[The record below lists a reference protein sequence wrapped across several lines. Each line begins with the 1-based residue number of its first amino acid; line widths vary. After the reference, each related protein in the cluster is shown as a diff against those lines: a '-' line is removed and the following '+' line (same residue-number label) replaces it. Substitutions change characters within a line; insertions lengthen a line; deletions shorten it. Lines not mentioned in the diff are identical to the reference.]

1 MSLDNPATN
10 EKIFFIL
17 DGKRVE
23 ANKGETIWQV
33 AKRYG
38 VTIPHLCWKDA
49 PGSVSY
55 THLRAHE
62 TSFPLV

>member
-10 EKIFFIL
+10 EKIFFTL

-23 ANKGETIWQV
+23 ASRGETIWQV

-38 VTIPHLCWKDA
+38 VTIPHLCWKMLLDIEQMEIA
-49 PGSVSY
+49 
-55 THLRAHE
+55 E
-62 TSFPLV
+62 LVWLK

>member
-1 MSLDNPATN
+1 MSLDNSSAN
-10 EKIFFIL
+10 EKIFFTL

-23 ANKGETIWQV
+23 ATKGETIWQV

-49 PGSVSY
+49 LDIERMEIAEHVW
-55 THLRAHE
+55 LK
-62 TSFPLV
+62 

>member
-1 MSLDNPATN
+1 MSLDNPTTN
-10 EKIFFIL
+10 EKIFFTL

-23 ANKGETIWQV
+23 ATKGETIWQV

-49 PGSVSY
+49 PGLEQMEIAEHVW
-55 THLRAHE
+55 LK
-62 TSFPLV
+62 